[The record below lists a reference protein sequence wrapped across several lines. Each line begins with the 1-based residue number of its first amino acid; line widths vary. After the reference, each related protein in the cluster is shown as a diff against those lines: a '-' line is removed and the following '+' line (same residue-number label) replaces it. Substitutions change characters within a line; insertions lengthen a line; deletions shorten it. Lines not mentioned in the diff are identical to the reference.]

1 MISKTI
7 LETIADDRFRAV
19 CDGII
24 SDMNR
29 LPVMG
34 AAIGIWHEG
43 REYTAGFGVTNVDHP
58 LPVTDETMFQVGSIS
73 KTFTATAVMRLVETG
88 KIDLDKPIRS
98 YYPELKLKDEA
109 VAQKVTMRHLLTHS
123 GGWDGDYFNDFG
135 IGDDALTKLVEKLAD
150 LPMQV
155 SLGKIFSYNNMG
167 FALAGKVIEI
177 VTGKTCEEALKELVF
192 EPLGLAKTFFFPHDI
207 LTHRFAVG
215 HEVWENEVKVARPW
229 AVGRGIHP
237 VGGITC
243 SVKELLR
250 YARFHIGDGIVDGN
264 RILSTSSIKMM
275 QTPALTWTN
284 EQYVGLSWNIV
295 HYGETATIGH
305 GGATKGFLAQLRIVP
320 SRDFAIAML
329 TNTDRGGLLN
339 GVTIANAMKTFLG
352 LELPQIAPIEVSA
365 EKQQECVGSYANIFS
380 RNEIKI
386 VEGKL
391 QLTQT
396 QIAGFP
402 TPETPLPPPTP
413 PMNIAFYA
421 SDKIVVLDGAL
432 KDAHGEFLRDDNG
445 KIKWFRIGA
454 RAKLREN

>member
-1 MISKTI
+1 MISKSI
-7 LETIADDRFRAV
+7 LETFTDDRFRAV

-24 SDMNR
+24 TDMNR

-43 REYTAGFGVTNVDHP
+43 EEFTAGFGVTNVDHP

-73 KTFTATAVMRLVETG
+73 KTFTATAVMRLVEMG

-98 YYPELKLKDEA
+98 YYPKLKLKDDA

-123 GGWDGDYFNDFG
+123 GGWDGDYFNNFG
-135 IGDDALTKLVEKLAD
+135 ANDDALTKLVEKLAD

-155 SLGKIFSYNNMG
+155 PLGKIFSYNNMG

-177 VTGKTCEEALKELVF
+177 VTGKTCEEALRELVF
-192 EPLGLAKTFFFPHDI
+192 EPLGLTKTFFFPRDI

-250 YARFHIGDGIVDGN
+250 YARFHIGDGTVEGK
-264 RILSTSSIKMM
+264 RILSAASMKMM

-284 EQYVGLSWNIV
+284 EQQVGLSWNIV
-295 HYGETATIGH
+295 NYGDTATIGH

-329 TNTDRGGLLN
+329 TNTSRGGLLN
-339 GVTIANAMKTFLG
+339 VAAVSAALKNFLG
-352 LELPQIAPIEVSA
+352 LEFPKATPMAVSA
-365 EKQQECVGSYANIFS
+365 NKLDEVVGSYANVFE
-380 RNEIKI
+380 RYEIKR
-386 VEGKL
+386 EKDEL
-391 QLTQT
+391 TLHETQL
-396 QIAGFP
+396 IGFP
-402 TPETPLPPPTP
+402 TPEAPLPPPMP
-413 PMNIAFYA
+413 PMKVAFYA
-421 SDKIVVLDGAL
+421 EDKIVVLDGGM
-432 KDAHGEFLRDDNG
+432 KDARGEFLRNENG
-445 KIKWFRIGA
+445 KIKWFRLGA
-454 RAKLREN
+454 RARLRE

>member
-1 MISKTI
+1 MISKSI
-7 LETIADDRFRAV
+7 LETIPDDRFRAV

-43 REYTAGFGVTNVDHP
+43 KEYTTGFGVTNVDHP

-73 KTFTATAVMRLVETG
+73 KTFTATAVMRLVEMG

-177 VTGKTCEEALKELVF
+177 VTGKTCEEALQELVF
-192 EPLGLAKTFFFPHDI
+192 EPLGLTKTFFFPHDI
-207 LTHRFAVG
+207 LTYSFAVG
-215 HEVWENEVKVARPW
+215 HEVFENNVKVARPW

-250 YARFHIGDGIVDGN
+250 YARFHIGDGSINGKRV
-264 RILSTSSIKMM
+264 LSSESMKAM
-275 QTPALTWTN
+275 QTPALTRTN
-284 EQYVGLSWNIV
+284 EEQTGLSWMIFN
-295 HYGETATIGH
+295 YNGTTALGH
-305 GGATKGFLAQLRIVP
+305 GGATKGFLAQLRFVP
-320 SRDFAIAML
+320 SRNFSVAIL
-329 TNTDRGGLLN
+329 TNTNRGSLLN
-339 GVTIANAMKTFLG
+339 GAVVANAIKTFLG
-352 LELPQIAPIEVSA
+352 LDLPKATPIEVSV
-365 EKQQECVGSYANIFS
+365 EKQQECLGSYANIFS
-380 RNEIKI
+380 RDEIKL
-386 VEGKL
+386 VNGAL
-391 QLTQT
+391 QLTET

-413 PMNIAFYA
+413 PMKMAFYA
-421 SDKIVVLDGAL
+421 PDKIVVLDGAL
-432 KDAHGEFLRDDNG
+432 KDARGEFLRDENG
-445 KIKWFRIGA
+445 KIKWFRLGA
-454 RAKLREN
+454 RARLRE